1 MCIAA
6 GEVEPRPGVLKL
18 FDEAREA
25 GLKVGV
31 CSAATKSSA
40 ICVLESL
47 LGSERFKV
55 SCVLTLMPGVA
66 TERCSVYL
74 HGQFPIC
81 SSVSCHW
88 QALDVF
94 MAGDDVPNKKPDPS
108 IYEIAAKRLQ
118 VDPAECL
125 VIEDSTIGLKVGQYA
140 HQAPTIARPVMSRR
154 TQKSNSTHA
163 GGERR
168 RNEVHNN
175 IHKLH

>member
-1 MCIAA
+1 MSVAA

-40 ICVLESL
+40 ICVLENL
-47 LGSERFKV
+47 LGSERFRV
-55 SCVLTLMPGVA
+55 SCVFVTLMPHV
-66 TERCSVYL
+66 EIEWYCVYL
-74 HGQFPIC
+74 HEDVSNL

-88 QALDVF
+88 QGLDVF

-125 VIEDSTIGLKVGQYA
+125 VIEDSTIGLKV
-140 HQAPTIARPVMSRR
+140 RR
-154 TQKSNSTHA
+154 YVQQVPSIPA
-163 GGERR
+163 
-168 RNEVHNN
+168 
-175 IHKLH
+175 L